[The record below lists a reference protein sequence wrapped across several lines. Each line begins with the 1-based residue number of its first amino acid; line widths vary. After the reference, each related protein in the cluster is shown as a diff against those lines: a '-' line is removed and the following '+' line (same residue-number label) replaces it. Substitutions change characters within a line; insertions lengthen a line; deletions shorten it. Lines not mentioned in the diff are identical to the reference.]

1 MSLSLVLS
9 TCRSKYT
16 PGERTSWLTTT
27 RSVPLMMKVPLSVIS
42 GKSPMNTV
50 WLLIS
55 PVVLLMNSA
64 VTNIGAEKVMSFSLH
79 SCAVY
84 LGGSNRWSRN
94 DSDIVPVKS
103 SIGLISSKIS
113 SRPDCSDRSFRPS
126 LRSVSIRPCQRS
138 LPSSQSNESVCRA
151 SRLGTSRGSLIR
163 ANEMRCG
170 PGAIAE
176 ALRKAANRGPSEL
189 VAERSPRARQT
200 SVASS
205 PLTSRHSLAD
215 TVAGHSLDQQHSL
228 SQHRG
233 LRCYRGHVGAAQIGS
248 VVYAHTAR
256 QLYCTLILTV
266 EGSIAPEDENVKRTG
281 HCVAIS
287 INVTKLTLRDAFSQ
301 SRTRAK
307 VKAPHPA
314 AVPFDETPGR
324 RYGPGR
330 GRCLLCPT

>member
-1 MSLSLVLS
+1 MSLSEVLS
-9 TCRSKYT
+9 TWRSKYT

-27 RSVPLMMKVPLSVIS
+27 RSVPLMMNVPLSVIS

-79 SCAVY
+79 SSAEY

-113 SRPDCSDRSFRPS
+113 SRPDCSDRSLRPS
-126 LRSVSIRPCQRS
+126 LRSVSILPRHRS

-151 SRLGTSRGSLIR
+151 SRLGTTSGSLIR

-176 ALRKAANRGPSEL
+176 ALREAANRGPSEL

-200 SVASS
+200 PAASPPVVS
-205 PLTSRHSLAD
+205 D
-215 TVAGHSLDQQHSL
+215 TVVSDTGETTQLGPYSL

-248 VVYAHTAR
+248 
-256 QLYCTLILTV
+256 
-266 EGSIAPEDENVKRTG
+266 
-281 HCVAIS
+281 
-287 INVTKLTLRDAFSQ
+287 
-301 SRTRAK
+301 
-307 VKAPHPA
+307 
-314 AVPFDETPGR
+314 
-324 RYGPGR
+324 
-330 GRCLLCPT
+330 